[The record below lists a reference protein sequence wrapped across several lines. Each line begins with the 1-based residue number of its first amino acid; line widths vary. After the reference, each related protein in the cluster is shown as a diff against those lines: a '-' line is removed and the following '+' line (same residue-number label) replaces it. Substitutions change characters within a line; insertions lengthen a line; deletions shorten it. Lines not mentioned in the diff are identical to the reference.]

1 MKLAEPVKLE
11 LCRILQH
18 LCDLQLRHRIESI
31 IAFSDDFVGRCQNVS
46 TFKPV
51 LCGHSKKDKIK
62 VLKTIGSLMKV
73 ISIAECSLGAFC
85 NTLTCIKQKS
95 VLKTGF
101 YYSFGVAA

>member
-46 TFKPV
+46 SFQPV
-51 LCGHSKKDKIK
+51 LSGHSNIDKTK
-62 VLKTIGSLMKV
+62 VLKTNGSLMQV
-73 ISIAECSLGAFC
+73 ESIEECSLGAFC
-85 NTLTCIKQKS
+85 NTFDLH
-95 VLKTGF
+95 
-101 YYSFGVAA
+101 